1 MPAGPT
7 VKDDEDHDDE
17 EDDAGDD
24 DTGGSLLHTHAVQ
37 SRGCQSLARSLA
49 GSLSEMRCVLSE
61 WQCQVAFA
69 DIRNVIIGAVFTR
82 QADLRDSRHSFCLHT
97 RVQKPLKKMNTTR
110 RNFNLS
116 VGVGGDTWPR

>member
-1 MPAGPT
+1 MPAGAT

-69 DIRNVIIGAVFTR
+69 DIRNVIIGAIFTR
-82 QADLRDSRHSFCLHT
+82 QADLRNSRRSFCL
-97 RVQKPLKKMNTTR
+97 QKEPLKKMNTTR
-110 RNFNLS
+110 RNSNLS